1 VRSALAFPP
10 LRRIVIAYTAN
21 RLGSWIGLVAL
32 SLAVYNHTHST
43 LAVAGLLL
51 AWQALPAFLVP
62 AVVARVEAS
71 ARRHELSGL
80 YFFEALA
87 TAAIAVLLS
96 HFWLPALLLLAVLDG
111 TAALAASSLLRA
123 EVARVGREQ
132 DAQEGEGRANAA
144 LNIAFSLAFVAGPVF
159 GGVMTA
165 AIGAPTALFVDVASF
180 AVCGALLLDLHPHV
194 EEAAGESVRARLAA
208 AWRHINEV
216 PSLRALLATEFVAL
230 MFIQSSGPIEVS
242 YAKATLHGGDQGY
255 GLLVTAWGAGAVL
268 ASLIFARIGRRALGA
283 TLSVGVFALGAAYV
297 GFAAAPSLALACVAS
312 FVGGMGNGVDWP
324 SLVSLVQRLSPPQLH
339 GRLMGAIE
347 SLASLSLAFALPLGG
362 ALVALSS
369 TRIAFLILGVG
380 ATGTAIAFVRLTLTG
395 LRGHVEDGL
404 QAHPAVGD

>member
-10 LRRIVIAYTAN
+10 LRRIIVAYTAN

-132 DAQEGEGRANAA
+132 DAQDGEGRANAA
-144 LNIAFSLAFVAGPVF
+144 LNIAFSLAFVAGPVL

-242 YAKATLHGGDQGY
+242 YAKATLHGGDSGY

-268 ASLIFARIGRRALGA
+268 ASLVFARIGRRALGA

-404 QAHPAVGD
+404 QAQPAVGD